1 MACRLAEV
9 FVLAAVFAAVAA
21 ASAGEGMGKSE
32 DVVAVVLRAV
42 VTMPEMV
49 GLAWLSTLI

>member
-1 MACRLAEV
+1 M
-9 FVLAAVFAAVAA
+9 LAAVFAAVAA

-32 DVVAVVLRAV
+32 EEVVAAEVVVLRA

-49 GLAWLSTLI
+49 GLAWLSTLM